1 MKLFNELDI
10 KLLKFRSGSIGCPFM
25 GTSGKCIDQCGI
37 LFPKLYVEKYK
48 YECPCTAGIIFI
60 VFDEEYLLISASRPA
75 DTMKKLA
82 ARKLYIK
89 KRFWTLLEKHHPRGD
104 NR

>member
-1 MKLFNELDI
+1 VKLFNELDI

-48 YECPCTAGIIFI
+48 YECPCT
-60 VFDEEYLLISASRPA
+60 SRPA